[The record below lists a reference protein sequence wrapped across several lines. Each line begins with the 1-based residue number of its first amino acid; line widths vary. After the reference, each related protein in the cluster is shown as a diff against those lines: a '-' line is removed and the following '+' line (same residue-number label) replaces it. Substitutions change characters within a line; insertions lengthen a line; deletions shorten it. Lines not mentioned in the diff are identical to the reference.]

1 MEKPHQVTPEEFL
14 KLTADKKPTEAFC
27 QTVIGSFDWQ
37 TWTIFFYDGDT
48 KIQTSFEGSAHATP
62 DIPQALMDMVE
73 RAEIN
78 DDPRALRRIVQP

>member
-1 MEKPHQVTPEEFL
+1 MEKLRQVMPEEFV
-14 KLTADKKPTEAFC
+14 KLIADKKPAEAFC

-62 DIPQALMDMVE
+62 DVPQALMDMVG
-73 RAEIN
+73 RAESN
-78 DDPRALRRIVQP
+78 DDPRALRRIVRP